1 MLSANIHL
9 SKLATTLSIL
19 LLFAGGTIY
28 ANSQLAHAI
37 GENINVAKVSV
48 DRPLIKRGQTQTIE
62 AVVDSNSRVPVTGAI
77 VAFTIN
83 YPDLKTTRQASVA
96 VDASG
101 HASYSWQIEDHVK
114 PGYFN
119 VNLAVSGPGFE
130 SQSFLGPSFIVQEPQ
145 QSLTGIVSPK

>member
-1 MLSANIHL
+1 VLSANIDL
-9 SKLATTLSIL
+9 SRLATTLSIL
-19 LLFAGGTIY
+19 LLFAGGIIY

-37 GENINVAKVSV
+37 GKNSYVAKVSV
-48 DRPLIKRGQTQTIE
+48 DKPVIKRGQTQTIG
-62 AVVDSNSRVPVTGAI
+62 AVVDSKSRVPVTGAI

-83 YPDLKTTRQASVA
+83 YADLKTTRQASVA

-119 VNLAVSGPGFE
+119 VNLAVSGPGLE
-130 SQSFLGPSFIVQEPQ
+130 SKSFPGPSFIVQQPQ
-145 QSLTGIVSPK
+145 KSLTGIVIPK

>member
-1 MLSANIHL
+1 VLSANINL

-19 LLFAGGTIY
+19 LLFAGGMIY

-37 GENINVAKVSV
+37 GKNSYVAKVSV
-48 DRPLIKRGQTQTIE
+48 DKPVIKRGQTQTIE
-62 AVVDSNSRVPVTGAI
+62 AVVNPRSGIPVTGTT

-83 YPDLKTTRQASVA
+83 YADLKTTRQASVV
-96 VDASG
+96 VDGSG

-119 VNLAVSGPGFE
+119 VNLVVSGPGLE
-130 SQSFLGPSFIVQEPQ
+130 SQSFPGPSFIVQEPQ
-145 QSLTGIVSPK
+145 QSLKDIDISK